1 MPLRAS
7 VPFSVLD
14 GAPVAE
20 GCRPSD
26 ALRHSVEVA
35 QHAETWGYRRVWVT
49 EHHSMPGVAASAP
62 AVILAHLAAVTDR
75 IRLGSGGVMLPNH
88 APLAVVEQFGTLEAL
103 APGRIDLGLGRAP
116 GAVRATAEALRRGG
130 SGSGDDFVA
139 MLAELLAF
147 FDGSFPRAHPY
158 NQIEAVPGLGDKP
171 AIWLL
176 GSSASSAQIAGALG
190 LPFAFAHHFSPANTL
205 PAVAMYRERFRP
217 SDTLAKPYVMIAAA
231 LMCADTD
238 EEARFLH
245 GSTELYTLRLSRGSL
260 GRVPSPEEAAAYRYT
275 PTEREFPP
283 GDRRGPCR
291 GEPRDRDRRVG
302 PPHRADRCR
311 RGDGGLGRVGP

>member
-176 GSSASSAQIAGALG
+176 GSK
-190 LPFAFAHHFSPANTL
+190 
-205 PAVAMYRERFRP
+205 REQCPDRR
-217 SDTLAKPYVMIAAA
+217 
-231 LMCADTD
+231 
-238 EEARFLH
+238 
-245 GSTELYTLRLSRGSL
+245 RGS
-260 GRVPSPEEAAAYRYT
+260 GCRSHSPTTSLR
-275 PTEREFPP
+275 PTRFPLWRCT
-283 GDRRGPCR
+283 GSDFDRRTPWR
-291 GEPRDRDRRVG
+291 NRTS
-302 PPHRADRCR
+302 
-311 RGDGGLGRVGP
+311 